1 LTCRAFLSRSGRVS
15 LVLVVFALVLS
26 VVSVSPVA
34 AERGG
39 YYEAVGQAPFGE
51 ASGVVESRQYPGV
64 FWLHPDSGNANA
76 LWALRFEG
84 GQLVAFPSGELFRRF
99 DVPSLRNRDWEDI
112 EVDDEG
118 FIWLG
123 DIGNNCQCRGNLAV
137 HKLVEP
143 DPFGGSATVAVE
155 ASYPVRWTD
164 GDKDAESLFVLD
176 GAVYVISKEGPRPA
190 VYRLGGL
197 RTDRVND
204 LVKVAELGATGEVGA
219 IGRPTGADVSRDRSR
234 LAVTT
239 PGHRLFVYETSQTQL
254 RGDDLVRALVG
265 GSPAYEQPYRRDD
278 RWEAVE
284 GVAFIGDTHD
294 VLLASESRRLF
305 HFPGWFYEGH
315 DAPSAQQPAPQPE
328 PAPEPGSE
336 PGSQP
341 GPVVETEARPGLL
354 VPREGAYFGAWV
366 QPQEYTRESSM
377 AAFTDREEQMGR
389 TFDIGHTFYQWGRDF
404 SGWRDPWHRDSGR
417 IPLASWGGGD
427 TREIARGDHDAYVRG
442 WARAVREFGAPLFLR
457 WFWEMD
463 VPLDEYRTHSPED
476 FVAAWAHIRQIFRE
490 EGADNALFV
499 WCPTAWGFASGRA
512 PAWYPGDDDVDWVC
526 ANGFNWAPD
535 RPGAT
540 WTEFGDIFRAFHQ
553 FGAERNKPMMVGAW
567 AALERDAGEK
577 AQWLRNAHATLR
589 DELTGIRAVVYFDTH
604 RQDRSRAYDWRVDTS
619 PESLQAYIDM
629 ARDPYFNPRTHTTS
643 STRLA
648 DFTGTGSRETGN
660 WRTHD
665 VTVPADGALT
675 ATLDWSDPAAD
686 LNLFL
691 YDAAGNLLAAANR
704 DSKPEVLTHTVTAG
718 TYRLGVSYKTGSSP
732 YSLSVDLDSSA
743 PPAQQPP
750 VPESGSDEEDVD
762 PAPDPM
768 PEPEEAP
775 AADPAPEE
783 TPAADPAP
791 EETPAADPAPEE
803 TPAADPAPEPEE
815 APAADPA
822 PEPEEALAP
831 PSESPPTGGSG
842 PVTSFE
848 LRGAGS
854 RSDVHWHEHD
864 VSVPADG
871 ELSVVLEW
879 DDDAADLNLFLF
891 DGEGTLVA
899 WANRDAKPE
908 VLSRTV
914 AAGEYR
920 LAVSFRSGAAAFTL
934 RAELLH
940 RPVPTTANF
949 EFRGAGSRSDV
960 HWHEHDVSV
969 PADGELSVALDWD
982 DDAADLNLFLFDGE
996 GTLVAWANRDAKPE
1010 VLSRTVA
1017 AGEYRLAVSFRSGA
1031 AAYTLRTVV
1040 EHAAEPTRT
1049 SFELRGAGS
1058 RSDVH
1063 WHEHDVSVPADGEL
1077 SVVLE
1082 WDDDAADLNLFL
1094 FDGEG
1099 TLVAWANR
1107 DAKPEVLSRT
1117 VAAGEYRLAVSFR
1130 SGAAAFTLRA
1140 ELLHRP
1146 VPTTANFEFRGAGSR
1161 SDVHWHEHDV
1171 SVPADGEL
1179 SVALDWDDDAADL
1192 NLFLFDGEG
1201 TLVAWANRDAKPE
1214 VLSRTVAAGEYR
1226 LAVSFRSGA
1235 AAYTLRARLQADH
1248 DSREVDLAPHSGYM
1262 AA

>member
-1 LTCRAFLSRSGRVS
+1 MSLTCRAFLSRSGRVS

-629 ARDPYFNPRTHTTS
+629 ARDPYFNPRTYTTS
-643 STRLA
+643 PDA
-648 DFTGTGSRETGN
+648 
-660 WRTHD
+660 
-665 VTVPADGALT
+665 PAGQA
-675 ATLDWSDPAAD
+675 
-686 LNLFL
+686 
-691 YDAAGNLLAAANR
+691 
-704 DSKPEVLTHTVTAG
+704 
-718 TYRLGVSYKTGSSP
+718 
-732 YSLSVDLDSSA
+732 
-743 PPAQQPP
+743 
-750 VPESGSDEEDVD
+750 
-762 PAPDPM
+762 
-768 PEPEEAP
+768 EAP
-775 AADPAPEE
+775 ATRRLAGADRIATAVTISEDSFPDGDAEAVVLARADDFADALAGVPLAVRRAAPLLLTASASLSELTAREIRRVLPQGRVVYLLGGSAALSETIDDELRLNGYEVIRHSGRDRFETAVAIARDGLDDPATLLLASGEDFPDALAAGAAAAHADAAVMLVRDGELPPVVRE
-783 TPAADPAP
+783 YLQGDTASTWYAVGGPAARAVPDAPALVGVTRFETALEVARVFAPDARTVGVASGLDYPDALSGAQHVASAGGPLLLSAADQLPAP
-791 EETPAADPAPEE
+791 VE
-803 TPAADPAPEPEE
+803 
-815 APAADPA
+815 
-822 PEPEEALAP
+822 
-831 PSESPPTGGSG
+831 GY
-842 PVTSFE
+842 
-848 LRGAGS
+848 LRGAARTALLYGGTS
-854 RSDVHWHEHD
+854 ALSD
-864 VSVPADG
+864 
-871 ELSVVLEW
+871 
-879 DDDAADLNLFLF
+879 
-891 DGEGTLVA
+891 
-899 WANRDAKPE
+899 E
-908 VLSRTV
+908 VQQ
-914 AAGEYR
+914 
-920 LAVSFRSGAAAFTL
+920 
-934 RAELLH
+934 
-940 RPVPTTANF
+940 
-949 EFRGAGSRSDV
+949 
-960 HWHEHDVSV
+960 
-969 PADGELSVALDWD
+969 
-982 DDAADLNLFLFDGE
+982 
-996 GTLVAWANRDAKPE
+996 
-1010 VLSRTVA
+1010 
-1017 AGEYRLAVSFRSGA
+1017 
-1031 AAYTLRTVV
+1031 
-1040 EHAAEPTRT
+1040 AAER
-1049 SFELRGAGS
+1049 A
-1058 RSDVH
+1058 
-1063 WHEHDVSVPADGEL
+1063 L
-1077 SVVLE
+1077 SE
-1082 WDDDAADLNLFL
+1082 D
-1094 FDGEG
+1094 
-1099 TLVAWANR
+1099 
-1107 DAKPEVLSRT
+1107 
-1117 VAAGEYRLAVSFR
+1117 
-1130 SGAAAFTLRA
+1130 
-1140 ELLHRP
+1140 
-1146 VPTTANFEFRGAGSR
+1146 
-1161 SDVHWHEHDV
+1161 
-1171 SVPADGEL
+1171 
-1179 SVALDWDDDAADL
+1179 
-1192 NLFLFDGEG
+1192 
-1201 TLVAWANRDAKPE
+1201 
-1214 VLSRTVAAGEYR
+1214 
-1226 LAVSFRSGA
+1226 
-1235 AAYTLRARLQADH
+1235 
-1248 DSREVDLAPHSGYM
+1248 
-1262 AA
+1262 